1 MPFAPTT
8 LTMNEAETVLA
19 QGLQAIAAGD
29 TQIDLG
35 ALQHFDSAAV
45 ATLLAW
51 QRAASKLGKT
61 LDISQLPT
69 GLDSLAKLYGVDQ
82 LLPR

>member
-51 QRAASKLGKT
+51 RRAASKLGKT
-61 LDISQLPT
+61 LQISQLPH

>member
-1 MPFAPTT
+1 MPVAPTT
-8 LTMNEAETVLA
+8 LTMNDAETVLA
-19 QGLQAIAAGD
+19 QGLHAIAAGE
-29 TQIDLG
+29 THIDLG
-35 ALQHFDSAAV
+35 TLQHFDSAAV

-61 LDISQLPT
+61 LHITQCPP

>member
-1 MPFAPTT
+1 MPFAPTR

-19 QGLQAIAAGD
+19 QGLEAIAAGD

-35 ALQHFDSAAV
+35 ACQHVDSAAV

-51 QRAASKLGKT
+51 HRASAKLGKT
-61 LDISQLPT
+61 LHITRLPP

>member
-1 MPFAPTT
+1 
-8 LTMNEAETVLA
+8 MNEAETVLA

-29 TQIDLG
+29 THIDLG

-45 ATLLAW
+45 ATLLTW

-61 LDISQLPT
+61 LHVTQHPS
-69 GLDSLAKLYGVDQ
+69 GLDSLAKLYGVEQ

>member
-35 ALQHFDSAAV
+35 ALHFDSAAV

-61 LDISQLPT
+61 LHVSQLPP

>member
-8 LTMNEAETVLA
+8 LTMDEAETVLA
-19 QGLQAIAAGD
+19 QGLQAIAAGE
-29 TQIDLG
+29 TQIDLST
-35 ALQHFDSAAV
+35 LQQFDSAAV

-51 QRAASKLGKT
+51 QRASSKMGKT
-61 LDISQLPT
+61 LRIAQLPP
-69 GLDSLAKLYGVDQ
+69 GLESLAKLYGVDQ

>member
-1 MPFAPTT
+1 MSFVPTS
-8 LTMNEAETVLA
+8 LTMNEAELVLA
-19 QGLQAIAAGD
+19 QGLQSISAGD

-51 QRAASKLGKT
+51 QRAAAKQGKT
-61 LDISQLPT
+61 LHVTQPPS

>member
-1 MPFAPTT
+1 
-8 LTMNEAETVLA
+8 MNEAETVLA

-29 TQIDLG
+29 THIDLG

-45 ATLLAW
+45 ATLLTW

-61 LDISQLPT
+61 LHVTQRPS
-69 GLDSLAKLYGVDQ
+69 GLDSLAKLYGVEQ

>member
-19 QGLQAIAAGD
+19 EGLQAIAAGD

-35 ALQHFDSAAV
+35 ALQHFDSAAI

-51 QRAASKLGKT
+51 QRASSNLGKT
-61 LDISQLPT
+61 LHITQLPQ
-69 GLDSLAKLYGVDQ
+69 GLGSLAKLYGVEP
-82 LLPR
+82 LLLR

>member
-1 MPFAPTT
+1 MPIAPTA

-29 TQIDLG
+29 AQIDLG
-35 ALQHFDSAAV
+35 SLQQFDSAAV

-61 LDISQLPT
+61 LHISQLPP

-82 LLPR
+82 LLPG

>member
-1 MPFAPTT
+1 MSFAPTS

-35 ALQHFDSAAV
+35 ACQHFDSAAV

-51 QRAASKLGKT
+51 QRASSKVGKT
-61 LDISQLPT
+61 LHITQLPP
-69 GLDSLAKLYGVDQ
+69 GLESLAKLYGVDQ

>member
-1 MPFAPTT
+1 MPIAPTA

-29 TQIDLG
+29 AQIDLG
-35 ALQHFDSAAV
+35 SLQHFDSAAV

-61 LDISQLPT
+61 LHISQLPP

-82 LLPR
+82 LLPG

>member
-1 MPFAPTT
+1 MPIAPTA
-8 LTMNEAETVLA
+8 LTMYEAEAVLA

-29 TQIDLG
+29 AQIDLG
-35 ALQHFDSAAV
+35 SLQQFDSAAV

-61 LDISQLPT
+61 LHISQLPP

-82 LLPR
+82 LLPG

>member
-35 ALQHFDSAAV
+35 ALQQFDSAAI

-51 QRAASKLGKT
+51 QRACSKLGKT
-61 LDISQLPT
+61 LNITQLPQ
-69 GLDSLAKLYGVDQ
+69 GLGSLAKLYGVEP
-82 LLPR
+82 LLLR

>member
-8 LTMNEAETVLA
+8 LTMYEAEKVLA

-35 ALQHFDSAAV
+35 ALQHFDSAAI

-61 LDISQLPT
+61 LDVTQRPL

-82 LLPR
+82 LLTR

>member
-29 TQIDLG
+29 THIDLG

-45 ATLLAW
+45 ATLLTW

-61 LDISQLPT
+61 LHVTQRPS
-69 GLDSLAKLYGVDQ
+69 GLDSLAKLYGVEQ